1 MEMLHGFI
9 NWIVTVVG
17 HWGYA
22 GIFILMTLEST
33 FVPIP
38 SELVMPPAG
47 YLAFKGGMN
56 IYLAVLAGTLGSMT
70 GALINY
76 FLAAFLGRP
85 FILRYG
91 KYVLCPPH
99 KFEKVEKFFLQ
110 HGEVGT
116 FTGRLIFGVRHFI
129 SVPAGLAHM
138 NMRHFLILTCAG
150 SAIWCGVLAV
160 IGYWL
165 GKVSVNLSA
174 AEMDALFKANG
185 KLAGVIATAAC
196 FIILTSYAVWHR
208 RKQKLSAL
216 PEVCAAAEDI

>member
-9 NWIVTVVG
+9 NWIVAVVG

-22 GIFILMTLEST
+22 GIYILMTLEST

-38 SELVMPPAG
+38 SELILPPDG

-116 FTGRLIFGVRHFI
+116 FTGRLIFGAPFYFSSGRSGAHEYAPLPYPYLRRFSHLVRRSGSYRLLDRQSFCKFER
-129 SVPAGLAHM
+129 GG
-138 NMRHFLILTCAG
+138 NG
-150 SAIWCGVLAV
+150 SA
-160 IGYWL
+160 
-165 GKVSVNLSA
+165 
-174 AEMDALFKANG
+174 F
-185 KLAGVIATAAC
+185 
-196 FIILTSYAVWHR
+196 
-208 RKQKLSAL
+208 
-216 PEVCAAAEDI
+216 